1 MDFQSGMSYEPTGIS
16 RRGMLRWTSAGILA
30 GCAGGRVTADDTAP
44 HPLVAAIRVARQSLG
59 RIGAVS
65 GYSCV
70 FAKKEVVDDHLI
82 EQTMTLKVR
91 HKPFSVYMYFREPKA
106 GREVIFVEGQN
117 ENRLLVH
124 ETGLASLIG
133 TLALAPEDPRVRAE
147 NRHPITKAGIVRT
160 LETQIAIW
168 EGERKYGETEVRY
181 FEDAKL
187 GEMVCRVVESSH
199 PQPRKQFAFQTTRLW
214 IDVKTGYP
222 VRLQQYAFPKKP
234 GSKGPSGKGPLV
246 EDYSFTELKT
256 DVELTDRDF
265 DVENPAYNY

>member
-1 MDFQSGMSYEPTGIS
+1 MDFRSGPGFGLTGMS
-16 RRGMLRWTSAGILA
+16 RRGVLRRVSAGFVA
-30 GCAGGRVTADDTAP
+30 GAVGGVLSADEAAP
-44 HPLVAAIRVARQSLG
+44 HPLVAAIRIARQSVG
-59 RIGAVS
+59 RIAAHP

-70 FAKKEVVDDHLI
+70 FAKKEVVDDHMI
-82 EQTMTLKVR
+82 EQTITLKVR
-91 HKPFSVYMYFREPKA
+91 HKPFSVYMYFREPRA
-106 GREVIFVEGQN
+106 GREVIFVEGKN

-160 LETQIAIW
+160 VEAQIANW
-168 EGERKYGETEVRY
+168 ESERQYGETEVRY
-181 FEDAKL
+181 FEDAKI

-214 IDVKTGYP
+214 IEVKTGYP
-222 VRLQQYAFPKKP
+222 VRLQQYAFPKKL
-234 GSKGPSGKGPLV
+234 GSKGPLV
-246 EDYSFTELKT
+246 EDYTFTELKT

-265 DVENPAYNY
+265 DVENPAYNF

>member
-1 MDFQSGMSYEPTGIS
+1 MEFRTVKRAGSMLGS
-16 RRGMLRWTSAGILA
+16 RRGFLQGITAGLFAGHAGAGLLA
-30 GCAGGRVTADDTAP
+30 DESAP
-44 HPLVAAIRVARQSLG
+44 HPLVAAIRIARQSVG
-59 RIGAVS
+59 RIAAHP

-70 FAKKEVVDDHLI
+70 FAKKEVVDDHMI
-82 EQTMTLKVR
+82 EQTIALKVR
-91 HKPFSVYMYFREPKA
+91 HNPFSVYMYFREPRA
-106 GREVIFVEGQN
+106 GREVIFVEGKN

-160 LETQIAIW
+160 VEAQMAIW
-168 EGERKYGETEVRY
+168 ESERQYGETEVRY

-187 GEMVCRVVESSH
+187 GEMVCKVVESNH

-222 VRLQQYAFPKKP
+222 VRLQQYAFPKKQ
-234 GSKGPSGKGPLV
+234 GTKGPLV

-265 DVENPAYNY
+265 DVENPAYNF